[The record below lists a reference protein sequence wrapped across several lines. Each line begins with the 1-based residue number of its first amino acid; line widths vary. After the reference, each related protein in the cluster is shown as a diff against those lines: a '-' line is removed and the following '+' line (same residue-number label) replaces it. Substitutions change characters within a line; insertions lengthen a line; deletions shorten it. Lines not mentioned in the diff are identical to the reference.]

1 MALEAPFRTVPMTLY
16 TEQYVVRG
24 AIETQ
29 QHRVTDILNE
39 ADQPFL
45 VLEAVSLEELGSS
58 DAPTRAEFAQINLGS
73 ILFAVSLQA
82 VEPVRGLRTLKVA
95 TRAFVSIPPFRVI
108 GTVHLLP
115 ERNLRDSLADPRTPF
130 IPVTDAVFWSDRL
143 QPGRQHAAMV
153 AVNQARAQILAPYD
167 EDDPPGLAGRAA
179 PSAMPTRLP
188 SVPGGAEPPGTG
200 SA

>member
-1 MALEAPFRTVPMTLY
+1 MTLY

-24 AIETQ
+24 VIETRE
-29 QHRVTDILNE
+29 HRVTDILNE
-39 ADQPFL
+39 AEQPFL
-45 VLEAVSLEELGSS
+45 VLEAVSLEELGFS
-58 DAPTRAEFAQINLGS
+58 DVPTRAEFAQVSLGS

-82 VEPVRGLRTLKVA
+82 VEPARGLRTLKVG

-143 QPGRQHAAMV
+143 QHGRQHAAMV
-153 AVNQARAQILAPYD
+153 AVNQARAQILTPYD
-167 EDDPPGLAGRAA
+167 EQDPPGPAGRAA
-179 PSAMPTRLP
+179 LSTLPTRLP
-188 SVPGGAEPPGTG
+188 SVPGSAEPPKAG
-200 SA
+200 SS